1 MDIPSPGV
9 VRNSGFHFDQALD
22 KPVDGPLHFFTPDI
36 ELPDHMQQVV
46 GQNSHLQTSLVSF
59 KALATGLVP
68 AQGIFALFDPIF
80 DLGPAVIDLEHFTGL
95 LDDCGE
101 ASGEAPD
108 WQCLAT

>member
-1 MDIPSPGV
+1 MQEV
-9 VRNSGFHFDQALD
+9 VR
-22 KPVDGPLHFFTPDI
+22 
-36 ELPDHMQQVV
+36 
-46 GQNSHLQTSLVSF
+46 QNPHLQPGLVGLETV
-59 KALATGLVP
+59 AAGLVP
-68 AQGIFALFDPIF
+68 AQSIVALFYPIF